1 VYPYRPVVPRGPVL
15 GQLASLQSG
24 LTQDIAQQ
32 IVSAADQPTR
42 AIIRDERN
50 RLAEG
55 LIGGL
60 PFAALSG
67 LAAVGTFY
75 LVPEDSNL
83 AKFAGYAVSL
93 ASMGIGAIWTY
104 SQITADSAPAA
115 PSTPAPAVVQQTAQ
129 AIVQAADPAIRTIVD
144 EERARIASAAQTM
157 LPFAGAGAVGA
168 IATAV
173 FVPQEDPGYKVLGYS
188 AAVLVTL
195 IGAWVGLQKEQ
206 SS

>member
-1 VYPYRPVVPRGPVL
+1 MYPYRPVVPKGPVL
-15 GQLASLQSG
+15 GQLDFKSG
-24 LTQDIAQQ
+24 LTQDIALQ

-50 RLAEG
+50 RLSEG

-75 LVPEDSNL
+75 LVPEDSHL

-93 ASMGIGAIWTY
+93 ASLGIGGIWTFSKIT
-104 SQITADSAPAA
+104 SQAPPAA
-115 PSTPAPAVVQQTAQ
+115 PSGPAPAVVQQTAQ
-129 AIVQAADPAIRTIVD
+129 TIVD
-144 EERARIASAAQTM
+144 AAEPKIRQIVEEERARIASAAQTA
-157 LPFAGAGAVGA
+157 LPFAGAAGIGA

-173 FVPQEDPGYKVLGYS
+173 FVPNEDPAYKVIGYS
-188 AAVLVTL
+188 ASFLVAL
-195 IGAWVGLQKEQ
+195 VGAWVGLKKEQ
-206 SS
+206 S